1 MNGIGFNVNIL
12 WLYAVLFHVA
22 GSVVFSTMVML
33 PFGFLL
39 SLTGLWVIA
48 YFLSDKTKKARRNCI
63 MGWLLMTVLLTVMPI
78 QYHSSFLMNGLMALL
93 IYEVCHQRQIRVT
106 EYCQIRKI
114 PFHQWG
120 MLLLLTAAMFI
131 VAAYVNAIS
140 MLFVHNMTTA
150 ALSKARVTLVE
161 SLLVYA
167 LIPAIIEELLFRGC
181 IFRGI
186 GKKKKA
192 ILISS
197 LLFALLHMNFNQM
210 SYALLMGV
218 FLALLV
224 AITDNLSVS
233 IVVHVFFNSI
243 NILLAAFAQHPI
255 VQRLTTLQVAG
266 YNLLSP
272 NLVGEDHRVLWQNLR
287 IGTVIVL
294 GILCFVSALLYLWYK
309 KDKNRNGQ
317 EKEENIESKW
327 KPDGM
332 FWAGCVVCLLIA
344 VSSEIF
350 W

>member
-63 MGWLLMTVLLTVMPI
+63 MGCLLMAVLLMVMPI

-93 IYEVCHQRQIRVT
+93 IYEVCHQRQICVT

-197 LLFALLHMNFNQM
+197 LIFALLHMNFNQM

-218 FLALLV
+218 FL
-224 AITDNLSVS
+224 
-233 IVVHVFFNSI
+233 
-243 NILLAAFAQHPI
+243 
-255 VQRLTTLQVAG
+255 
-266 YNLLSP
+266 
-272 NLVGEDHRVLWQNLR
+272 VGEDHRVLWQNLR
-287 IGTVIVL
+287 TGTVIVL

>member
-1 MNGIGFNVNIL
+1 MLTFSGFMPFV
-12 WLYAVLFHVA
+12 FHVA

-63 MGWLLMTVLLTVMPI
+63 MGCLLMAVLLMVMPI

-93 IYEVCHQRQIRVT
+93 IYEVCHQRQICVT
-106 EYCQIRKI
+106 EYCQIIKI

-140 MLFVHNMTTA
+140 MLFVHSMTTA

-186 GKKKKA
+186 GKKESDSHFLSDFCSA
-192 ILISS
+192 
-197 LLFALLHMNFNQM
+197 
-210 SYALLMGV
+210 SYE
-218 FLALLV
+218 F
-224 AITDNLSVS
+224 
-233 IVVHVFFNSI
+233 
-243 NILLAAFAQHPI
+243 
-255 VQRLTTLQVAG
+255 
-266 YNLLSP
+266 
-272 NLVGEDHRVLWQNLR
+272 
-287 IGTVIVL
+287 
-294 GILCFVSALLYLWYK
+294 
-309 KDKNRNGQ
+309 
-317 EKEENIESKW
+317 
-327 KPDGM
+327 
-332 FWAGCVVCLLIA
+332 
-344 VSSEIF
+344 
-350 W
+350 